1 MENMNKNK
9 GLFSLVG
16 FILTGLG
23 FSAIVLS
30 LVGAKLS
37 FLLWIDAF
45 GALTGF
51 VIKLVMILMGIVILY
66 LARTDFSGEE
76 EITE

>member
-1 MENMNKNK
+1 MNKNK

-16 FILTGLG
+16 FILAGLG

-76 EITE
+76 EVTE

>member
-1 MENMNKNK
+1 MNKNK

-16 FILTGLG
+16 FLLAGLG

-51 VIKLVMILMGIVILY
+51 LIKLVMILMGIVILY

-76 EITE
+76 EITD

>member
-1 MENMNKNK
+1 MNKNK

-16 FILTGLG
+16 FILAGLG

>member
-1 MENMNKNK
+1 MSKNK
-9 GLFSLVG
+9 GIFSLIG
-16 FILTGLG
+16 FILAGLG

-37 FLLWIDAF
+37 FLVWIDAF
-45 GALTGF
+45 GPLMGF
-51 VIKLVMILMGIVILY
+51 VLKLVMILMGIVIIY

-76 EITE
+76 EVM

>member
-1 MENMNKNK
+1 MNKNK

-16 FILTGLG
+16 FILAGLG

-51 VIKLVMILMGIVILY
+51 LIKLVMILMGIVILY

>member
-1 MENMNKNK
+1 MNKNK
-9 GLFSLVG
+9 AIYTLVG
-16 FILTGLG
+16 FIIAGLG

-37 FLLWIDAF
+37 FLVWIDDF
-45 GALTGF
+45 GGLVGF
-51 VIKLVMILMGIVILY
+51 LIKLLMIITGIVIVY

-76 EITE
+76 PI